1 MTIPSYPQI
10 YALGHAAIMG
20 IFDDRVVVQE
30 KVDGSQFSFR
40 LDGDGSLE
48 ARSKGAVIHPEA
60 PPAMFKAAV
69 ETVVVLKE
77 ANHLHPGWTYR
88 GEVLQKPK
96 HNTLCY
102 GRVPKGNVIL
112 FDIDAGLED
121 YLAPVELRDRAMLL
135 GLEAVP
141 LLHEGKI
148 NSWEELKGLLDR
160 ESVLGGTNIEGM
172 VFKNYA
178 RFTRDKKAMMGK
190 YVSEAFKE
198 RHGKGWRNSNPTG
211 KDLVGGLIL
220 QLRTEARWRKAIQ
233 HLRER
238 GELKGAPQDI
248 GPLIKEV
255 VADTLKEEREYIT
268 ERLFKHAWK
277 QIGRGVVHGLP
288 EFYKDELAK
297 GAFTPEPTTVEAMV
311 MEEGD

>member
-1 MTIPSYPQI
+1 MISSYPQV
-10 YALGHAAIMG
+10 YNLGHAAIMD
-20 IFDDRVVVQE
+20 IFDDPVAVQE
-30 KVDGSQFSFR
+30 KVDGSQFSWR
-40 LDGDGSLE
+40 LGEDGLE
-48 ARSKGAVIHPEA
+48 MRSKGAVIHPEA
-60 PPAMFKAAV
+60 PPAMFREAV
-69 ETVVVLKE
+69 ETVKALGEQLV
-77 ANHLHPGWTYR
+77 PGLTYR
-88 GEVLQKPK
+88 GEALQKPK

-102 GRVPKGNVIL
+102 GRVPRGNVIL
-112 FDIDAGLED
+112 FDIDAGLEE

-135 GLEAVP
+135 GLEVVP
-141 LLHEGKI
+141 LLHNGKV

-160 ESVLGGTNIEGM
+160 ESVLGGTSIEGM

-198 RHGKGWRNSNPTG
+198 RHGKEWRSSNPTG

-238 GELKGAPQDI
+238 GELQGAPQDI

-255 VADTLKEEREYIT
+255 VADVLKEEREYII
-268 ERLFKHAWK
+268 ERLFKYAWK
-277 QIGRGVVHGLP
+277 QIGRGVIHGLP

-297 GAFTPEPTTVEAMV
+297 TVFTPEPNVAEV
-311 MEEGD
+311 VVD